1 MKITAWRITLKT
13 FGQDSM
19 SGQGAKLYGGR
30 WNPVGYPAIYLAQ
43 HLSLVIL
50 ELVVHFDSTDKIRD
64 FIAFPF
70 TFDKTSVFSLS
81 ASSLPQ
87 NWFELPIPS
96 STQQIGK
103 KWLDANEY
111 MVMQV
116 PSTVVP
122 LESNFVVNPRHK
134 DFKHIE
140 IEDPV
145 PLHIDPSVEKNMQ
158 DRKS

>member
-1 MKITAWRITLKT
+1 MKITAWRITLKKY
-13 FGQDSM
+13 GQESM
-19 SGQGAKLYGGR
+19 KGQGAKLYGGR

-50 ELVVHFDSTDKIRD
+50 EIVVHFDSPAIIKD

-70 TFDKTSVFSLS
+70 SFDKTSIFSLS
-81 ASSLPQ
+81 ASSLPK
-87 NWFELPIPS
+87 NWTDLPIPS

-103 KWLDANEY
+103 KWLDADEN

-145 PLHIDPSVEKNMQ
+145 PLHIDPKVEKVLS
-158 DRKS
+158 DRTI